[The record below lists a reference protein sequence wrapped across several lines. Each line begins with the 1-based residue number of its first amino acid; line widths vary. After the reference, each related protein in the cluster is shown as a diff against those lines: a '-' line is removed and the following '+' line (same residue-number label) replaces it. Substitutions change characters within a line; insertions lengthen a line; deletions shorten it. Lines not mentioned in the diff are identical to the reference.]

1 MKADLFEAPDYYN
14 LDDLLSGLKTRNIEP
29 NQNRNDE
36 NDSMV
41 SVNSLRDTQNNVLPK
56 RTRRKQK
63 SDRNVVSL
71 DI

>member
-1 MKADLFEAPDYYN
+1 MKGPSNVD

-29 NQNRNDE
+29 SQNRNDE

-41 SVNSLRDTQNNVLPK
+41 SVNSLRDNQNNVLPK